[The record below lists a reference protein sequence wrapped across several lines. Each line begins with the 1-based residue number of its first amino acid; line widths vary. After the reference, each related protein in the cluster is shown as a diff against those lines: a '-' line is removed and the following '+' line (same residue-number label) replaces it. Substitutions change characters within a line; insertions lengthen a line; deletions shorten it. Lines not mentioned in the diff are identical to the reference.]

1 MSLDTTTIR
10 SNLFAVAP
18 KFNTSDAG
26 ELAIIN
32 GIIELK
38 MLEIDA
44 NQWGS
49 KANYVCSLLTAHHLE
64 LIGFKVATSTFT
76 TSSSNTSISK
86 KKAKNMEITYNTARI
101 NSSIDG
107 NTSLTSTIYGTMYL
121 DLKKTIRTG
130 IPRLAGY

>member
-64 LIGFKVATSTFT
+64 LISFAPAISSFTSA
-76 TSSSNTSISK
+76 SSSVEVSK
-86 KKAKNMEITYNTARI
+86 KKAKNLEIQYNTSRKQVT
-101 NSSIDG
+101 IDG